1 MGYKRVEIR
10 RGSLNQLSRF
20 VVIKGKSDLLPLIK
34 LQDGWLDAFQNRWQT
49 ADGSRQLL

>member
-1 MGYKRVEIR
+1 MILLLLLIVVSSMGYKRVEIR

-34 LQDGWLDAFQNRWQT
+34 LQDG
-49 ADGSRQLL
+49 